1 MFKDKLKEL
10 RKQKGLTQEDLADIL
25 HISRSAVAKW
35 EQGLGVPNKDSLND
49 IINYFEITKE
59 ELFIIDDS
67 LEVIDKINEVHSKSK
82 KRVIMIFLL
91 ISILMVGTLVPI
103 IIVSN
108 KNVTKYYDSFFTDK
122 YLKEVGLNDLSISN
136 EYEISRVN
144 DDTIYLNFS
153 DKDDFDEYANNL
165 FDVVNSSPYISRVC
179 FSLTAP
185 TNLINDNND
194 NQLLVESENLSYYKN
209 ESLNSLSGS
218 INNTVVSKKSSYTIF
233 YLKDLESNR
242 VKKEPIDV
250 YKITLSYDE
259 MFFDLNNND
268 IVNQYNTCISIKKIE
283 DSKNNTVHYYLL
295 DEFYGNEMVYVNNDN
310 YLDYYSTRNTQVKGV
325 SFITHIK
332 PLNDS
337 YINLLAYQVKVILVD
352 YNTGT
357 EYSIIKKDVVDYSF
371 QTDGSH
377 IYFCDEFGLENYEN
391 VGLKSIEYIIKE
403 PSFIFKLKK

>member
-59 ELFIIDDS
+59 ELFTIDDS

-103 IIVSN
+103 IIISN

-122 YLKEVGLNDLSISN
+122 YLKEVGLNDLTISN

-153 DKDDFDEYANNL
+153 DKDDFDEYANSL

-242 VKKEPIDV
+242 EKKEPIDV
-250 YKITLSYDE
+250 YKVSLSYDE
-259 MFFDLNNND
+259 MFFDVENNHTVD
-268 IVNQYNTCISIKKIE
+268 QYNTCISIKKIE

-295 DEFYGNEMVYVNNDN
+295 DEFYGNEMV
-310 YLDYYSTRNTQVKGV
+310 SA
-325 SFITHIK
+325 S
-332 PLNDS
+332 P
-337 YINLLAYQVKVILVD
+337 
-352 YNTGT
+352 
-357 EYSIIKKDVVDYSF
+357 SI
-371 QTDGSH
+371 
-377 IYFCDEFGLENYEN
+377 
-391 VGLKSIEYIIKE
+391 
-403 PSFIFKLKK
+403 